1 METATYEVEAQ
12 IEATHWWFVVRRRL
26 LGRMIATFSLPTD
39 SSVLD
44 IGSSTGTNLRLLRQL
59 GFSNVQGLDFSAEA
73 VRWCAEKQLGIVKRG
88 DICALPFENERFDMV
103 LATDIIE
110 HVEDDGLAL
119 REIRRVLRLGG
130 YVLITVPA
138 FEEIW
143 GLQDEVAHH
152 KRRYRKEMLVSRIE
166 DAGLIVDRAFYFNA
180 LLFVPIWLAR
190 RLIDLLS
197 IKLNSEG
204 EVNTPFLN
212 WLFTKIFAFD
222 TWMAPANIFPFGVSI
237 LAVVRKRET
246 RPSRI
251 GLVEETD
258 KQ

>member
-26 LGRMIATFSLPTD
+26 LGRMIATLPLPTD

-44 IGSSTGTNLRLLRQL
+44 IGSSTGTNLRLLKQV
-59 GFSNVQGLDFSAEA
+59 GFSNVQGLDFSEEA

-88 DICALPFENERFDMV
+88 DICALPFEDECIDMV

-119 REIRRVLRLGG
+119 REIRRVLRPGG

-166 DAGLIVDRAFYFNA
+166 DAGLIVGRAFYFNA

-222 TWMAPANIFPFGVSI
+222 TWLAPANIFPFGVSI
-237 LAVVRKRET
+237 LAVVRKQEA
-246 RPSRI
+246 RPSGI
-251 GLVEETD
+251 GSGGEAD